1 MKNKKIIHIKGFDSD
16 ISFENKNLFYRF
28 PEDANSRKIFLFKK
42 IKLPNNYEIIKVE
55 KGDDEN
61 ETWTLEKC
69 QTEIRIQNYPFDL
82 KFAVRNKFKK
92 MPEDIDLRNQI
103 LTDKIGPNYKIKSIA
118 NRDFGEA
125 WWVSSNDE
133 EEHYSK
139 TLYKITIRDYPCTFN
154 FDVRRK
160 FKPFSEDD
168 DDGRSYLLLSKMYE
182 KRIKTN
188 GHTYED
194 YVIEN
199 VEYWE
204 NIEYGGK
211 GEIWTLGS

>member
-1 MKNKKIIHIKGFDSD
+1 MKNKKLIHINGFGSD

-28 PEDANSRKIFLFKK
+28 PEDTNARKIFLFKK
-42 IKLPNNYEIIKVE
+42 IKLPNNYEIISVDK
-55 KGDDEN
+55 DDDGN
-61 ETWTLEKC
+61 EIWTLEKC
-69 QTEIRIQNYPFDL
+69 DTEIRIQNYPFDL
-82 KFAVRNKFKK
+82 KFYVRNKFENT
-92 MPEDIDLRNQI
+92 PEDSNLRNQ
-103 LTDKIGPNYKIKSIA
+103 LLVDKVGPNYKIESVVKKVSGEVWWVTSNDKEEYYSKSI
-118 NRDFGEA
+118 
-125 WWVSSNDE
+125 
-133 EEHYSK
+133 
-139 TLYKITIRDYPCTFN
+139 YKITIRDYPCTFN

-160 FKPFSEDD
+160 FKPFSEDN

-204 NIEYGGK
+204 NLEYGGS